1 MMESERERRGICCH
15 EVGHAVVLYELG
27 IPVRAIFV
35 KFSEAKGWHG
45 CAQSDSTDDRP
56 VPDRLVF
63 LTAGRMAED
72 HFVCRNHDATWLR
85 DYGEIDSLLDRKGIP
100 PPERG
105 QYIDAAEAEARAI
118 LRRDHDAAVR
128 VFEWL
133 VEHGSIDADTFKRLM
148 HGES

>member
-1 MMESERERRGICCH
+1 MPLDAPHDGIGARTARH
-15 EVGHAVVLYELG
+15 LLHAVVLYELG

-56 VPDRLVF
+56 VTDRLVF

-85 DYGEIDSLLDRKGIP
+85 DYGEIDCWTAKASRRQSVGSTSMQRKRKRELSCAATTTP
-100 PPERG
+100 PCEFSNGLSSMGASMPT
-105 QYIDAAEAEARAI
+105 
-118 LRRDHDAAVR
+118 LSNV
-128 VFEWL
+128 
-133 VEHGSIDADTFKRLM
+133 
-148 HGES
+148 